1 MTDATTPPS
10 PAPGHTFQVVVDA
23 RDPHAQ
29 ADWWAETLQWE
40 VEPQDEAF
48 IRSMI
53 AQGFATDADTTVHRG
68 HLVWR
73 EGCAIN
79 APDSPGGGRPRVLF
93 QLVPE
98 GKTVKNRVHLD
109 VDVDDLAEA
118 IEATEALGAT
128 RVGEIMWDELGG
140 FQVMSD
146 PEGNEFCLILGATP
160 IA

>member
-1 MTDATTPPS
+1 M
-10 PAPGHTFQVVVDA
+10 
-23 RDPHAQ
+23 
-29 ADWWAETLQWE
+29 
-40 VEPQDEAF
+40 AF
-48 IRSMI
+48 M
-53 AQGFATDADTTVHRG
+53 
-68 HLVWR
+68 
-73 EGCAIN
+73 
-79 APDSPGGGRPRVLF
+79 P
-93 QLVPE
+93 
-98 GKTVKNRVHLD
+98 KMVKNRVHLD

>member
-1 MTDATTPPS
+1 MIGRLGEIVIDCHDPVSLAQFWQKLLGGYVVRQSHEWVSLEPP
-10 PAPGHTFQVVVDA
+10 AG
-23 RDPHAQ
+23 
-29 ADWWAETLQWE
+29 L
-40 VEPQDEAF
+40 
-48 IRSMI
+48 
-53 AQGFATDADTTVHRG
+53 TV
-68 HLVWR
+68 
-73 EGCAIN
+73 A
-79 APDSPGGGRPRVLF
+79 F

-98 GKTVKNRVHLD
+98 DKVAKNRVHLD

>member
-1 MTDATTPPS
+1 MIGRLDEVVIDCHDASRLAEFWLGVLGGHVVRQSHEWVALHPPHGITVS
-10 PAPGHTFQVVVDA
+10 FQVV
-23 RDPHAQ
+23 P
-29 ADWWAETLQWE
+29 
-40 VEPQDEAF
+40 EP
-48 IRSMI
+48 
-53 AQGFATDADTTVHRG
+53 
-68 HLVWR
+68 
-73 EGCAIN
+73 
-79 APDSPGGGRPRVLF
+79 
-93 QLVPE
+93 
-98 GKTVKNRVHLD
+98 KTVKNRVHLD

>member
-1 MTDATTPPS
+1 MIGRLDEVVIDCRDAARLAEFWLGVLGGHVVRQSHEWVALHPPHGITVS
-10 PAPGHTFQVVVDA
+10 FQVV
-23 RDPHAQ
+23 P
-29 ADWWAETLQWE
+29 
-40 VEPQDEAF
+40 EP
-48 IRSMI
+48 
-53 AQGFATDADTTVHRG
+53 
-68 HLVWR
+68 
-73 EGCAIN
+73 
-79 APDSPGGGRPRVLF
+79 
-93 QLVPE
+93 
-98 GKTVKNRVHLD
+98 KTVKNRVHLD